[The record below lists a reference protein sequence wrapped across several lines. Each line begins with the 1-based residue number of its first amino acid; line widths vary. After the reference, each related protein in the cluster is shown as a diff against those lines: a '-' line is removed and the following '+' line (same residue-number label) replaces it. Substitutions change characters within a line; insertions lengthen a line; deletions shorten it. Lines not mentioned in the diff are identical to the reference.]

1 MSMIVCN
8 NKKCGFN
15 YDGECLEVA
24 RRQLHMDEEGK
35 CITFYDGRAYD
46 CLGRVAHLL
55 KHAEKEILSIKSDNS
70 EEGELNRALIQGN
83 INALEVCL
91 HIIKEVYDIKGGA

>member
-24 RRQLHMDEEGK
+24 RRQLHMDDEGK
-35 CITFYDGRAYD
+35 CLCFYDSRAYD
-46 CLGRVAHLL
+46 CVGRISELL
-55 KHAEKEILSIKSDNS
+55 KHAEKEILSTSLDYSDNPD
-70 EEGELNRALIQGN
+70 LNRAIIQGN
-83 INALEVCL
+83 INALELCL
-91 HIIKEVYDIKGGA
+91 SIVKEVYGIKGG